1 VQPESSLAFAAVRAR
16 YVVLL
21 WLYPWI
27 LLLLP
32 ALNDRLLAFGAGW
45 PWYWWSTAYTWLHDG
60 LFLGVLALLAVLVW
74 RLPIDA
80 CWGRPP
86 TRPEVIGGLH
96 LTAFVFI
103 ASLALTYLTFYPLS
117 LASPDFVQW
126 WYIDGYFPLLYYDSG
141 VYPFLPNLLSLVS
154 LCVVGPALEE
164 IAFRGIILPRWTLKW
179 GLPVGVLASS
189 ALFGVVHADPPG
201 AFLFG
206 VAMSVL
212 YLKSQSLTLPI
223 LCHGLYNLAVWLM
236 EVQYIVSNGPEHY
249 YTLEE
254 FQEGWPWGAGAAVIA
269 MLWVALYMRRPKSDI
284 RWKFPVS

>member
-1 VQPESSLAFAAVRAR
+1 
-16 YVVLL
+16 
-21 WLYPWI
+21 
-27 LLLLP
+27 
-32 ALNDRLLAFGAGW
+32 
-45 PWYWWSTAYTWLHDG
+45 
-60 LFLGVLALLAVLVW
+60 
-74 RLPIDA
+74 
-80 CWGRPP
+80 
-86 TRPEVIGGLH
+86 VIGGLQ

-126 WYIDGYFPLLYYDSG
+126 WYIDAYFPLLYYDSG